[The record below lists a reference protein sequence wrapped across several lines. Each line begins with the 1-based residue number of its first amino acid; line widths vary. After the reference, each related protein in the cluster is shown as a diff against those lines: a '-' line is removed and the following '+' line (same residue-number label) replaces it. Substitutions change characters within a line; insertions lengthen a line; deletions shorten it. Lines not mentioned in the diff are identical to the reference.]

1 MHTIYGYLIVFLG
14 AGIGGALR
22 DSVNIAAVRL
32 ISSGF
37 ASFDSRGECLWFTC
51 YGAAG
56 GLVCAQS

>member
-22 DSVNIAAVRL
+22 HSQHRRGPAAQFRFSL
-32 ISSGF
+32 
-37 ASFDSRGECLWFTC
+37 FDSRGECLWFNC